1 MENIEKLLKKIEFN
15 YHNKDKKETAEF
27 KINDETYNVLL
38 LNRSEKANLIFSR
51 QNGEFNNL
59 KEIYEWLKPVIYK
72 SFQLKEAAVEAK
84 ERGFIKSYYD
94 VVDML
99 FEPFKPFFSF
109 SLSNSI
115 ASSKVISLPP
125 SRKDL
130 GIET

>member
-1 MENIEKLLKKIEFN
+1 MENLEKLLKKIEFN

-38 LNRSEKANLIFSR
+38 LNRSEKANLIFSK

-99 FEPFKPFFSF
+99 FEPPDIIKIIEFLLKANNLQNFKNEELAFE
-109 SLSNSI
+109 
-115 ASSKVISLPP
+115 K
-125 SRKDL
+125 KQ
-130 GIET
+130 

>member
-51 QNGEFNNL
+51 QNGDFNNL

-99 FEPFKPFFSF
+99 FEPPDIIKIIEFLLKANNLQNFKNEELAFE
-109 SLSNSI
+109 
-115 ASSKVISLPP
+115 K
-125 SRKDL
+125 KQ
-130 GIET
+130 

>member
-99 FEPFKPFFSF
+99 FEPPDIIKIIEFLLKANNLQNFKNEELAFE
-109 SLSNSI
+109 
-115 ASSKVISLPP
+115 K
-125 SRKDL
+125 KQ
-130 GIET
+130 

>member
-1 MENIEKLLKKIEFN
+1 MENLEKLLKKIEFN

-51 QNGEFNNL
+51 QNGDFNNL

-99 FEPFKPFFSF
+99 FEPPDIIKIIEFLLKANNLQNFKNEELAFE
-109 SLSNSI
+109 
-115 ASSKVISLPP
+115 K
-125 SRKDL
+125 KQ
-130 GIET
+130 

>member
-1 MENIEKLLKKIEFN
+1 MENLEKLLKKIEFN

-27 KINDETYNVLL
+27 KINDETYSVLL

-51 QNGEFNNL
+51 QNGDFNNL

-99 FEPFKPFFSF
+99 FEPPDIIKIIEFLLKANNLQNFKNEELAFE
-109 SLSNSI
+109 
-115 ASSKVISLPP
+115 K
-125 SRKDL
+125 KQ
-130 GIET
+130 

>member
-99 FEPFKPFFSF
+99 FEPPDIIKIIEFLLKANNLQNFKYEELAFE
-109 SLSNSI
+109 
-115 ASSKVISLPP
+115 K
-125 SRKDL
+125 KQ
-130 GIET
+130 

>member
-1 MENIEKLLKKIEFN
+1 MENLEKLLKKIEFN

-99 FEPFKPFFSF
+99 FEPPDIIKIIEFLLKANNLQNFKNEELVFE
-109 SLSNSI
+109 
-115 ASSKVISLPP
+115 K
-125 SRKDL
+125 KQ
-130 GIET
+130 

>member
-72 SFQLKEAAVEAK
+72 SFQLKGAAVEAK

-99 FEPFKPFFSF
+99 FEPPDIIKIIEFLLKANNLQNFKNEELAFE
-109 SLSNSI
+109 
-115 ASSKVISLPP
+115 K
-125 SRKDL
+125 KQ
-130 GIET
+130 

>member
-1 MENIEKLLKKIEFN
+1 MENLEKLLKKIEFN

-99 FEPFKPFFSF
+99 FEPPDIIKIIEFLLNANNLQNFKNEELAFE
-109 SLSNSI
+109 
-115 ASSKVISLPP
+115 K
-125 SRKDL
+125 KQ
-130 GIET
+130 

>member
-1 MENIEKLLKKIEFN
+1 MENLEKLLKKIEFN

-99 FEPFKPFFSF
+99 FEPPDIIKIIEFLLKANNLQNFKNEELAFE
-109 SLSNSI
+109 
-115 ASSKVISLPP
+115 K
-125 SRKDL
+125 KQ
-130 GIET
+130 

>member
-1 MENIEKLLKKIEFN
+1 MENLEKLLKKIEFN

-94 VVDML
+94 LVDML
-99 FEPFKPFFSF
+99 FEPPDIIKIIEFLLKANNLQNFKNEELAFE
-109 SLSNSI
+109 
-115 ASSKVISLPP
+115 K
-125 SRKDL
+125 KQ
-130 GIET
+130 

>member
-1 MENIEKLLKKIEFN
+1 MENLEKLLKKIEFN

-84 ERGFIKSYYD
+84 ERGFIKSYYE

-99 FEPFKPFFSF
+99 FEPPDIIKIIEFLLKANNLQNFKNEELAFE
-109 SLSNSI
+109 
-115 ASSKVISLPP
+115 K
-125 SRKDL
+125 KQ
-130 GIET
+130 

>member
-51 QNGEFNNL
+51 QNREFNNL

-99 FEPFKPFFSF
+99 FEPPDIIKIIEFLLKANNLQNFKNEELAFE
-109 SLSNSI
+109 
-115 ASSKVISLPP
+115 K
-125 SRKDL
+125 KQ
-130 GIET
+130 

>member
-99 FEPFKPFFSF
+99 FEPSDIIKIIEFLLKANNLQNFKNEELAFE
-109 SLSNSI
+109 
-115 ASSKVISLPP
+115 K
-125 SRKDL
+125 KQ
-130 GIET
+130 

>member
-1 MENIEKLLKKIEFN
+1 MENLEKLLKKIEFN

-38 LNRSEKANLIFSR
+38 LNRSEKANLIFSK
-51 QNGEFNNL
+51 QNGDFNNL

-99 FEPFKPFFSF
+99 FEPPDIIKIIEFLLKANNLQNFKNEELAFE
-109 SLSNSI
+109 
-115 ASSKVISLPP
+115 K
-125 SRKDL
+125 KQ
-130 GIET
+130 

>member
-1 MENIEKLLKKIEFN
+1 MENIEKNLKKIEFN

-99 FEPFKPFFSF
+99 FEPPDIIKIIEFLLKANNLQNFKNEELAFE
-109 SLSNSI
+109 
-115 ASSKVISLPP
+115 K
-125 SRKDL
+125 KQ
-130 GIET
+130 

>member
-38 LNRSEKANLIFSR
+38 LNRSEKANLIFSK
-51 QNGEFNNL
+51 QNGDFNNL

-99 FEPFKPFFSF
+99 FEPPDIIKIIEFLLKANNLQNFKNEELAFE
-109 SLSNSI
+109 
-115 ASSKVISLPP
+115 K
-125 SRKDL
+125 KQ
-130 GIET
+130 

>member
-99 FEPFKPFFSF
+99 FEPPDIIKIIEFLLKANNLQNFKNEELTFE
-109 SLSNSI
+109 
-115 ASSKVISLPP
+115 K
-125 SRKDL
+125 KQ
-130 GIET
+130 

>member
-1 MENIEKLLKKIEFN
+1 MENLEKLLKKIEFN

-51 QNGEFNNL
+51 QNGDFNNL

-72 SFQLKEAAVEAK
+72 SFQLKEAAIEAK

-99 FEPFKPFFSF
+99 FEPPDIIKIIEFLLKANNLQNFKNEELAFE
-109 SLSNSI
+109 
-115 ASSKVISLPP
+115 K
-125 SRKDL
+125 KQ
-130 GIET
+130 

>member
-1 MENIEKLLKKIEFN
+1 MENLEKLLKKIEFN

-27 KINDETYNVLL
+27 KINDETYSVLL

-51 QNGEFNNL
+51 QNGDFNNL

-99 FEPFKPFFSF
+99 FEPPDIIKIIEFLLNANNLQNFKNEELAFE
-109 SLSNSI
+109 
-115 ASSKVISLPP
+115 K
-125 SRKDL
+125 KQ
-130 GIET
+130 

>member
-27 KINDETYNVLL
+27 KINDETYSVLL

-51 QNGEFNNL
+51 QNGDFNNL

-99 FEPFKPFFSF
+99 FEPSDIIKIIEFLLKANNLQNFKNEELAFE
-109 SLSNSI
+109 
-115 ASSKVISLPP
+115 K
-125 SRKDL
+125 KQ
-130 GIET
+130 

>member
-99 FEPFKPFFSF
+99 FEPPDILKIIEFLLKANNLQNFKNEELAFE
-109 SLSNSI
+109 
-115 ASSKVISLPP
+115 K
-125 SRKDL
+125 KQ
-130 GIET
+130 

>member
-99 FEPFKPFFSF
+99 FFFSY
-109 SLSNSI
+109 I
-115 ASSKVISLPP
+115 IKI
-125 SRKDL
+125 
-130 GIET
+130 IEFLLKANNLQNFKNEELAFEKKQ

>member
-59 KEIYEWLKPVIYK
+59 KEIYDWLKPVIYK

-99 FEPFKPFFSF
+99 FEPPDIIKIIEFLLKANNLQNFKNEELAFE
-109 SLSNSI
+109 
-115 ASSKVISLPP
+115 K
-125 SRKDL
+125 KQ
-130 GIET
+130 

>member
-51 QNGEFNNL
+51 QNGDFNNL

-94 VVDML
+94 VVC
-99 FEPFKPFFSF
+99 
-109 SLSNSI
+109 I
-115 ASSKVISLPP
+115 
-125 SRKDL
+125 
-130 GIET
+130 

>member
-1 MENIEKLLKKIEFN
+1 MENLEKLLKKIEFN

-38 LNRSEKANLIFSR
+38 LNRIEKANLIFSR

-99 FEPFKPFFSF
+99 FEPPDIIKIIEFLLKANNLQNFKNEELAFE
-109 SLSNSI
+109 
-115 ASSKVISLPP
+115 K
-125 SRKDL
+125 KQ
-130 GIET
+130 

>member
-1 MENIEKLLKKIEFN
+1 MENLEKLLKKIEFN
-15 YHNKDKKETAEF
+15 YHNKDKKEAAEF

-51 QNGEFNNL
+51 QNGDFNNL

-99 FEPFKPFFSF
+99 FEPLDIIKIIEFLLKANNLQNFKNEELAFE
-109 SLSNSI
+109 
-115 ASSKVISLPP
+115 K
-125 SRKDL
+125 KQ
-130 GIET
+130 